1 MNSADDDQQTIQRIS
16 NSVFSISADRLG
28 DDDIHISAQ
37 HVRLFCLYDR
47 EIRVRKQEMNWH
59 PAGYN
64 NFAGVYNET
73 HPGPERFALFD
84 PDYEGAGATPILN
97 LDTAS
102 PLLSSFGVEP
112 HECFSHEDL
121 TPPGYVTLAVA
132 EHERLLDISTRFS
145 ASMVNG
151 RKRAEDRKLRKKNA
165 MAAEEERKKGG
176 FHYVDTKHL
185 SGGLH
190 R

>member
-1 MNSADDDQQTIQRIS
+1 M
-16 NSVFSISADRLG
+16 
-28 DDDIHISAQ
+28 
-37 HVRLFCLYDR
+37 
-47 EIRVRKQEMNWH
+47 
-59 PAGYN
+59 YN
-64 NFAGVYNET
+64 KT
-73 HPGPERFALFD
+73 HSGPERFALFD
-84 PDYEGAGATPILN
+84 PDYEGAGATPILHLN
-97 LDTAS
+97 TAS

-121 TPPGYVTLAVA
+121 TPPGYVMLAVA
-132 EHERLLDISTRFS
+132 EHKHLLDISTRFS

-151 RKRAEDRKLRKKNA
+151 RKRAEDRKLRRENA
-165 MAAEEERKKGG
+165 MAAEEECKKGG